1 MRSLGL
7 SQKNFRVSCGKVES
21 LPRVL
26 FFSQRPYFA
35 CIVMNLASF
44 PQLWLSGDKKNLSK
58 ITFAY
63 IFAVLV
69 LVGFFYWRC
78 CSVYNKTN
86 CLLRKTPLP
95 PPPLKMIS
103 RNYSIIADKAIC
115 WRLLCTQLT
124 RCSGSFVT
132 SRLPLLKL

>member
-86 CLLRKTPLP
+86 CLLRKSPLP
-95 PPPLKMIS
+95 PPPLSIVYIQIIYDKSQRSVEQLVLFS
-103 RNYSIIADKAIC
+103 RHHIC
-115 WRLLCTQLT
+115 
-124 RCSGSFVT
+124 
-132 SRLPLLKL
+132 

>member
-78 CSVYNKTN
+78 CSVYNKKN
-86 CLLRKTPLP
+86 FFLKKTPSP
-95 PPPLKMIS
+95 PPPLE
-103 RNYSIIADKAIC
+103 NDQQELFNNC
-115 WRLLCTQLT
+115 L
-124 RCSGSFVT
+124 
-132 SRLPLLKL
+132 